1 MLTISLISG
10 IRHSFGVNQKVI
22 AAAGGVGAGLI
33 VLAVLIQGGYLMD
46 TADPLPVTEE
56 AVPPPGAAVPAE
68 ETAAIMET
76 DGVLHTIPLDKIRS
90 GGVPRDGI
98 PSIDEPVFVAASEA
112 EFVSDS
118 DTVIGLNL
126 NGDARAYPLLILV
139 WHEIVNDEVG
149 GVPVAVTYCPLCYT
163 SQVFERVIEGEAV
176 EFGTTGKLYQSNL
189 LMYDRLTDTYWSQVL
204 GTAVKG
210 PLSGDRLDRVPFD
223 IASWGD
229 WKVLHPETVIL
240 STDTGHIRSY
250 GVDPYGTYY
259 TDPRISFPVDNLDD
273 RMHPKEIVI
282 GLGLGGVH
290 KAYRQADI
298 ESEVAINDSLGGTDI
313 LLLSMFP
320 GNTRAFERM
329 LDGQVL
335 HFVHDDGRVTDLGS
349 GSEWNYDGLA
359 ISGSLAGE
367 QLERLPI
374 EPGFWF
380 EWAAI
385 YPDTLIYGDGA

>member
-1 MLTISLISG
+1 MFTISLISG

-22 AAAGGVGAGLI
+22 ASAGAAGAGLV
-33 VLAVLIQGGYLMD
+33 VLAVLIQGGHLMD
-46 TADPLPVTEE
+46 TADPLPVTEK
-56 AVPPPGAAVPAE
+56 AAPPPGAATPTE
-68 ETAAIMET
+68 EAVTIMET
-76 DGVLHTIPLDKIRS
+76 DGVLHTIPLEKIKS
-90 GGVPRDGI
+90 GGPPKDGI
-98 PSIDEPVFVAASEA
+98 PSIDEPVFVAAA
-112 EFVSDS
+112 DADFLSDS

-149 GVPVAVTYCPLCYT
+149 GIPVAVTYCPLCYT
-163 SQVFERVIEGEAV
+163 SQVFERVIQGEAV

-210 PLSGDRLDRVPFD
+210 PLSGDRLERVPFD
-223 IASWGD
+223 IVSWGD
-229 WKVLHPETVIL
+229 WKVLHPETVVL

-259 TDPRISFPVDNLDD
+259 TDPRIIFPVDNPDD

-298 ESEVAINDSLGGTDI
+298 ESAVAINDSVGGTDV

-320 GNTRAFERM
+320 GNTRAFDRV

-335 HFVHDDGRVTDLGS
+335 SFVHEDGRVTDLGS

-367 QLERLPI
+367 QLERLAI

-380 EWAAI
+380 EWATI
-385 YPDTLIYGDGA
+385 YPDTLIYGDGV

>member
-1 MLTISLISG
+1 MNL
-10 IRHSFGVNQKVI
+10 KVI
-22 AAAGGVGAGLI
+22 AAAGGAGAGLI
-33 VLAVLIQGGYLMD
+33 ALAILAQGGFMAGS
-46 TADPLPVTEE
+46 TEPVPVAGDDEE
-56 AVPPPGAAVPAE
+56 AAATRPEAAVPAV
-68 ETAAIMET
+68 ETATIMET
-76 DGVLHTIPLDKIRS
+76 DGVLHTIPLDKIKS
-90 GGVPRDGI
+90 GGPPKDGI
-98 PSIDEPVFVAASEA
+98 PSIDEPVFVAASDA
-112 EFVSDS
+112 GFVSDS

-163 SQVFERVIEGEAV
+163 SQVFERVIQGEAV

-189 LMYDRLTDTYWSQVL
+189 LMYDRLTDTYWSQAL
-204 GTAVKG
+204 GAAVKG

-229 WKVLHPETVIL
+229 WKDLHPETVIL

-259 TDPRISFPVDNLDD
+259 TDPRIIFPVDNPDD

-282 GLGLGGVH
+282 GLGLGGIH

-298 ESEVAINDSLGGTDI
+298 ESEVAINDSLGGTEI

-320 GNTRAFERM
+320 GNTRAFDRT

-335 HFVHDDGRVTDLGS
+335 SFVHREGRVADLES

-359 ISGSLAGE
+359 VSGSLAGS

-380 EWAAI
+380 EWATI
-385 YPDTLIYGDGA
+385 YPGTLIYGDGA